1 MSQWV
6 EGNVLH
12 LDIGFDDNTPLLD
25 LELDSSS
32 LNLDIELVGGGS
44 GRFPYYTGAYVVDP
58 RKVAQTLDTKNK
70 SMRDDVTIN
79 PIFYAETSNPSG
91 GLTAVIGL
99 E

>member
-6 EGNVLH
+6 QNGVLH
-12 LDIGFDDNTPLLD
+12 LDVE
-25 LELDSSS
+25 LENSNQVIDV
-32 LNLDIELVGGGS
+32 ELVGGGS
-44 GRFPYYTGAYVVDP
+44 GRFPYYNGDYIVDP
-58 RKVAQTLDTKNK
+58 RKVTQTLATRNK
-70 SMRDDVTIN
+70 SMQDDVTIN